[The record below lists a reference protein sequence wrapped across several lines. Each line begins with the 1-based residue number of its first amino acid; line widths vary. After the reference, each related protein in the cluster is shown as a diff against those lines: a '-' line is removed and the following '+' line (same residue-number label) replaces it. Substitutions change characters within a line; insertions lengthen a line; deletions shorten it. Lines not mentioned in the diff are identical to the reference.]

1 MMTGGRVSHFELL
14 SELYRDT
21 AGPVCLAR
29 DLSQKRSVAVRI
41 IDTAAFPSGQV
52 KQRFI
57 EDVLAVSRIDHPNI
71 APVYGVEEV
80 DGRVVVAFEALEG
93 GPLSLRIGKLS
104 AGESGGILRQI
115 LQGLKAAH
123 AGGIVHGAL
132 SPENVFFSKEGTAKL
147 VSFGMGRLAGTW
159 VASEDDPRLF
169 AYLSPEVIQGEEID
183 RRTDLWSV
191 GVLLHEMLTGSPAFE
206 GEDAP
211 SLVFHILNSEPRA
224 GLGDRED
231 IPAETKRLAL
241 RLLRKNPEERPS
253 SADDAIGYLEPLPGW
268 ASPRQKRL
276 SLAVTY
282 FAYAGADK
290 GKTYIATGLAE
301 DVISRLSRVSD
312 LAVTTRHDV
321 LALRDR
327 DVDPVELG
335 RCMGVG
341 TVLKGTVWSLGDAMR
356 VTVHLTDT
364 ESGREVWNESFDRPA
379 AEVSGLPAVIALGV
393 AEGLGVDVAH
403 GGVQSIAGKSTDD
416 HRAYDFHARGREF
429 LTHRGRKNT
438 EAAIR
443 MLRYAVACDPSLSAA
458 HESLAAAYSGMFT
471 YYDGAGVWLDRMV
484 DASRRALELDP
495 GLVEARLHLATVLVH
510 RREYDRAREAL
521 EEIIRMRPDYYEA
534 YRWLGIISD
543 ITGKYDE
550 ALEHYHRSA
559 EIKPCSVEPWLY
571 VNMTHRRRGDFTA
584 AIGAAKKFLEVGL
597 KTLQIAPDD
606 PVTLSRFCV
615 VYTLFGE
622 KEKAYDAL
630 NRILRTGTED
640 GLVLYNCAATYA
652 LLGDP
657 SMSLDCLRRALSGGY
672 KNVREWIENDPDFD
686 EIRKAEAFRDLLS
699 EFDLQHEHRDG

>member
-14 SELYRDT
+14 SELYRD
-21 AGPVCLAR
+21 AVGPVYLAR

-41 IDTAAFPSGQV
+41 IDAAAFPSGQV
-52 KQRFI
+52 KQRFTQ
-57 EDVLAVSRIDHPNI
+57 DVLALSRVDHPNI
-71 APVYGVEEV
+71 AAVYGAEEI
-80 DGRVVVAFEALEG
+80 DGGIVVAFEALDG
-93 GPLSLRIGKLS
+93 GPLSFRIGKL
-104 AGESGGILRQI
+104 AAVESGGILRQI

-123 AGGIVHGAL
+123 AAGIVHGAL
-132 SPENVFFSKEGTAKL
+132 SPGSVYFSKDGTVRL
-147 VSFGMGRLAGTW
+147 VSFGMGRLAGTLA
-159 VASEDDPRLF
+159 ASEDDPRLL

-183 RRTDLWSV
+183 RRTDLWCV
-191 GVLLHEMLTGSPAFE
+191 GLLLHEMLTGSPAFE

-211 SLVFHILNSEPRA
+211 SLAFQILNSEPRA
-224 GLGDRED
+224 ELGDRED
-231 IPAETKRLAL
+231 IPAEMKRLLL
-241 RLLRKNPEERPS
+241 RLLRKNPEERPQS
-253 SADDAIGYLEPLPGW
+253 VGDAIGWLEPPPNKM
-268 ASPRQKRL
+268 SHRHTRV
-276 SLAVTY
+276 SLAVMY

-290 GKTYIATGLAE
+290 GKAYIAAGLAE
-301 DVISRLSRVSD
+301 NVISRLSRVSG

-321 LALRDR
+321 LALRNR
-327 DVDPVELG
+327 EVDPVELG
-335 RCMGVG
+335 KCMSVG
-341 TVLKGTVWSLGDAMR
+341 AVLNGTVWSLGDAMR
-356 VTVHLTDT
+356 VTVRLTDT

-379 AEVSGLPAVIALGV
+379 AEVSALPAEIALGV
-393 AEGLGVDVAH
+393 VDGLGVDVAAN
-403 GGVQSIAGKSTDD
+403 GAETIAGRSTDD
-416 HRAYDFHARGREF
+416 PRAYDFHARGREF

-443 MLRYAVACDPSLSAA
+443 MLRYAVACDPALSAA

-471 YYDGAGVWLDRMV
+471 YYDGSEVWLDRMV
-484 DASRRALELDP
+484 DAGRRALELDP
-495 GLVEARLHLATVLVH
+495 GLVEARLHLAMVLVH

-534 YRWLGIISD
+534 YRWLGILSD

-571 VNMTHRRRGDFTA
+571 VNMTHRRRGDLAA

-615 VYTLFGE
+615 IYTLFDE

-630 NRILRTGTED
+630 SRILRTGTED

-652 LLGDP
+652 LLGDQ
-657 SMSLDCLRRALSGGY
+657 SMSLDCLRKALSGGY
-672 KNVREWIENDPDFD
+672 KNVREWIENDPDFN
-686 EIRKAEAFRDLLS
+686 EIRNTEAFRDLLS